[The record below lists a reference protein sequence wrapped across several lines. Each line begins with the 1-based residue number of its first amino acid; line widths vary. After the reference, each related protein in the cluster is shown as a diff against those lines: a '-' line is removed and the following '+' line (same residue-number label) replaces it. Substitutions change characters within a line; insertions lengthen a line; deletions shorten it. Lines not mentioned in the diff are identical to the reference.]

1 MSAPKTISSL
11 SDEGTTIGPD
21 IQVSGRVEGEED
33 LRIEGRIDGAISL
46 TETVF
51 VEASGVVVAQV
62 EARDVVVSGIVIG
75 DVTATNSVTLNS
87 GAKLVGNIAAP
98 RLIIADGAAFRG
110 EVTMG
115 DAPPLERRSRATA
128 TRARSETV
136 VEAAAPRR
144 SAPAAARKAPPP
156 RRAPARSATPPRPAA
171 RPASPPPA
179 MDDDEIT
186 VVVKHSALRRGET
199 AAKKAPKKKKKAK
212 KKTAK
217 KGRARVPA
225 RGKRR
230 AGRRS

>member
-1 MSAPKTISSL
+1 MSASKTIPSL

-110 EVTMG
+110 EVVMG
-115 DAPPLERRSRATA
+115 DAPALERRKVSAA
-128 TRARSETV
+128 TRTRIESH
-136 VEAAAPRR
+136 VEPAAARR

-156 RRAPARSATPPRPAA
+156 RRAPARSATPARPPARPAA
-171 RPASPPPA
+171 PPA

-199 AAKKAPKKKKKAK
+199 AAKKAPKKKAKKA
-212 KKTAK
+212 AK